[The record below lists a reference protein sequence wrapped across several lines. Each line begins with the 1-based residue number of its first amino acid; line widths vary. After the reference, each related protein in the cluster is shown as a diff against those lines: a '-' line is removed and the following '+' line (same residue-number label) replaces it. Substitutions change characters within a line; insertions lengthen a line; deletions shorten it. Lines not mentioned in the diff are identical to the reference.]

1 MAGLRWACYP
11 GFVSEGPQLAAVL
24 RERSSEI
31 LAGWII
37 RFERSSLRFRRATK
51 AATHTAQVAS
61 LVEALTEAVHAG
73 SFRTEE
79 PTRPRGKTGE
89 ITVPQVRTPA
99 EEKPGDLLRPGSDA
113 TRELER
119 SCAFLGAQFASE
131 GATGFDVAAL
141 LLELREVLA
150 GMVNDADAKL
160 LTHLF
165 EWLTVVALD
174 SFSASGLQSLRE
186 QTAEQ
191 LESGTPVIEVLP
203 KVPAVLFVGA
213 PSSNLIDGLL
223 ARAWML
229 AVGTGAP
236 CLIIDC
242 AGFSTA
248 GEKNFERGYRGF
260 LEQAEGSQLQVL
272 LSGARRPL
280 RELAEK
286 LTAESN
292 LSFQHFDRF
301 DSAVVHAL
309 ERAGHLMMRRS

>member
-1 MAGLRWACYP
+1 MTG
-11 GFVSEGPQLAAVL
+11 GTQLAGVL

-31 LAGWII
+31 LAAWIV
-37 RFERSSLRFRRATK
+37 RFERSPLRFRRATK

-61 LVEALTEAVHAG
+61 LVEALTEACHG
-73 SFRTEE
+73 
-79 PTRPRGKTGE
+79 GG
-89 ITVPQVRTPA
+89 A
-99 EEKPGDLLRPGSDA
+99 ESLKPGSDA

-141 LLELREVLA
+141 LLELREVVA
-150 GMVNDADAKL
+150 GMVGAADSL
-160 LTHLF
+160 VLTRLF

-174 SFSASGLQSLRE
+174 GFAASGLQSLRE
-186 QTAEQ
+186 QITEQ
-191 LESGTPVIEVLP
+191 LEGGTPVIEILP
-203 KVPAVLFVGA
+203 KVPAVLFVGS
-213 PSSNLIDGLL
+213 PSANLIDNLL

-242 AGFSTA
+242 AGFASV
-248 GEKNFERGYRGF
+248 GEKNFERGYKAF

-272 LSGARRPL
+272 LSSARRPL
-280 RELAEK
+280 RELAAK
-286 LTAESN
+286 LTSESN

-301 DSAVVHAL
+301 DSAVAHAL
-309 ERAGHLMMRRS
+309 ERAGHLLMRRS

>member
-1 MAGLRWACYP
+1 M
-11 GFVSEGPQLAAVL
+11 SDGPQLATVV

-31 LAGWII
+31 LAGWIV
-37 RFERSSLRFRRATK
+37 RFERSPLRFRRTTK
-51 AATHTAQVAS
+51 AATHAAQVAS
-61 LVEALTEAVHAG
+61 LVEALTEAVHG
-73 SFRTEE
+73 
-79 PTRPRGKTGE
+79 GG
-89 ITVPQVRTPA
+89 A
-99 EEKPGDLLRPGSDA
+99 EALKPGSDA

-150 GMVNDADAKL
+150 GMVNDSDSKS

-174 SFSASGLQSLRE
+174 GFAASGLQSMRE
-186 QTAEQ
+186 QMADQ
-191 LESGTPVIEVLP
+191 LDAGTPVIEILP
-203 KVPAVLFVGA
+203 KVPAVLFVGS
-213 PSSNLIDGLL
+213 PSSNLIDNLL

-242 AGFSTA
+242 AGFASA
-248 GEKNFERGYRGF
+248 GETNFERGYRAF
-260 LEQAEGSQLQVL
+260 LEQAEGSAIQVL
-272 LSGARRPL
+272 MSSARRPL
-280 RELAEK
+280 RELAAK
-286 LTAESN
+286 LTSESN

-301 DSAVVHAL
+301 DSAVAHAL
-309 ERAGHLMMRRS
+309 ERAGHLLMRRS

>member
-1 MAGLRWACYP
+1 MAALQTACYA
-11 GFVSEGPQLAAVL
+11 GSVSAGTQLAAVL

-61 LVEALTEAVHAG
+61 LVEALTEAVHGG
-73 SFRTEE
+73 SE
-79 PTRPRGKTGE
+79 
-89 ITVPQVRTPA
+89 A
-99 EEKPGDLLRPGSDA
+99 LRPGSDA

-150 GMVNDADAKL
+150 GMVNETDAKA

-174 SFSASGLQSLRE
+174 GFAASGMQSLRE
-186 QTAEQ
+186 QNAEQ
-191 LESGTPVIEVLP
+191 LDAGTPVIEVLP
-203 KVPAVLFVGA
+203 KVPAVLFVGS
-213 PSSNLIDGLL
+213 PSANLIDGLL

-242 AGFSTA
+242 AGLSSA
-248 GEKNFERGYRGF
+248 GEKNFERGFR
-260 LEQAEGSQLQVL
+260 
-272 LSGARRPL
+272 
-280 RELAEK
+280 
-286 LTAESN
+286 
-292 LSFQHFDRF
+292 
-301 DSAVVHAL
+301 
-309 ERAGHLMMRRS
+309 